1 MVLPSGT
8 LPQTLDLE
16 NFATAKLVQ
25 LSLQITPM
33 TVNVF
38 IAGQWTGIVNHML
51 ADCNPFSALALL
63 VGWQEGHPACKKTE

>member
-8 LPQTLDLE
+8 LPQTLDLK

-33 TVNVF
+33 MVNV
-38 IAGQWTGIVNHML
+38 
-51 ADCNPFSALALL
+51 SLL
-63 VGWQEGHPACKKTE
+63 DGYS